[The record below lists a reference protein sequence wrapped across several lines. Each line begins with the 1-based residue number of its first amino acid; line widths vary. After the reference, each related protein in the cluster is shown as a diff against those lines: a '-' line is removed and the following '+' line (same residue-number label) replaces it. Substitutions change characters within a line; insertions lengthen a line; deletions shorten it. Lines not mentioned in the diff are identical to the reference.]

1 MRLFFCAHSS
11 FWPPSLLALFAYWWQ
26 SVGIIC
32 ITGDG
37 HYPWVHAA
45 WAAKACWIC
54 ALDSVRCVWLQT
66 HVIFLLLDRSLA
78 DMRPDSDW
86 YERKYWAWSLT
97 SALEALEGQNSGYDE
112 SEWVDSLQESCVQNT
127 SFCNKLQRILL
138 GLMSSV
144 SDKIVLFIEGWCLQ
158 CFIHPL
164 LMMTQHELLFVHFFN
179 DCSYLYKLTHMLSL
193 WTIYTFLI
201 LKCVCVCVQY
211 SNMHVC
217 VSN

>member
-1 MRLFFCAHSS
+1 MCFLYWLCIHIFYNYVCLCNIYYAYIYLTAWGAHSS

-78 DMRPDSDW
+78 DMRPDFDW

-112 SEWVDSLQESCVQNT
+112 SEWVDSLQESCVQKH
-127 SFCNKLQRILL
+127 KLL
-138 GLMSSV
+138 
-144 SDKIVLFIEGWCLQ
+144 
-158 CFIHPL
+158 
-164 LMMTQHELLFVHFFN
+164 
-179 DCSYLYKLTHMLSL
+179 
-193 WTIYTFLI
+193 
-201 LKCVCVCVQY
+201 
-211 SNMHVC
+211 
-217 VSN
+217 